1 MKKGT
6 IIAIVVVAIVVM
18 YSVITYNSMV
28 SREEDVSKAWAQV
41 ENVYQR
47 RADLVPQL
55 VNTVKG
61 AADFERK
68 TLESVIEAR
77 AKATSV
83 QFTADELTEEN
94 IAKFQKAQDQLGS
107 SLGRMLATIERYP
120 ELKATQNFQ
129 DLQTQLEGTENR
141 IATERQKFN
150 DVVQKYNAY
159 IRHFPVNI
167 FAGMFGFDKK
177 AYFTASEGADKAP
190 EVNFEF

>member
-28 SREEDVSKAWAQV
+28 SREEGVSKAWAQV

>member
-150 DVVQKYNAY
+150 DVVQKYS
-159 IRHFPVNI
+159 IIEVSMDRNI
-167 FAGMFGFDKK
+167 YVFSLPRIKNGTKECVSQMRLYLGL
-177 AYFTASEGADKAP
+177 
-190 EVNFEF
+190 